1 MAVSKTDK
9 PGSPMT
15 PLNSSGPSSP
25 AALARLLSMCEAYSD
40 TIGSDVIT
48 GRFQGLCVNKT
59 RRRRLPNSSKETMK
73 ERLDSVILSK
83 KREKVDEMAHSAFFD
98 RVSAET
104 RPIFKIF
111 DAGKWGYE
119 SVSFVLYPLFR

>member
-1 MAVSKTDK
+1 
-9 PGSPMT
+9 
-15 PLNSSGPSSP
+15 
-25 AALARLLSMCEAYSD
+25 MCEAYSD

-111 DAGKWGYE
+111 DAGRWGYE